1 MAYELPS
8 RVVQAAGERTGVR
21 ARAIAG
27 HAQHILLSAS
37 ALCAGGRR
45 PARSSSARHPV
56 ARPPC
61 GARPARSPCGAR
73 PARPLADRAASF
85 ARRVAS
91 KPGQALQASRH
102 SPVGPP
108 PFGTADTSPAGLAP
122 PPIGQSHP
130 MSGTKLSQHTTKR
143 LYQAISRLQGELCT
157 AQSTNKPSRENFVPH
172 TGPPPGRNSPRT
184 KPGGPN
190 RYKTLPAGSPNG
202 PPGTKLSQHTTKR
215 RYQAISRLQGEL
227 FHAYGRG
234 KPSRENFVPH
244 TGPPPGRN
252 SPRTKPG
259 GPNRYK
265 TLPAGSP
272 NGPPGTKLSQHTT
285 KRRYQAISRLQGE
298 LFHAYGRGKPSREN
312 FVPHTGPLAGQNS
325 PRSTHQPKQR
335 DKTLPARHK
344 TLILACF
351 THAGRV
357 LSRI

>member
-1 MAYELPS
+1 MRRWAAARPLAVREAPS
-8 RVVQAAGERTGVR
+8 RQTSVRRT
-21 ARAIAG
+21 
-27 HAQHILLSAS
+27 
-37 ALCAGGRR
+37 
-45 PARSSSARHPV
+45 
-56 ARPPC
+56 PPDL
-61 GARPARSPCGAR
+61 PCGAR
-73 PARPLADRAASF
+73 PARPLAVHAASF

-234 KPSRENFVPH
+234 KPSRERSSPVEWCNRFVSF
-244 TGPPPGRN
+244 GVGYAL
-252 SPRTKPG
+252 SWSG
-259 GPNRYK
+259 GSSCWVGWGVSRD
-265 TLPAGSP
+265 LV
-272 NGPPGTKLSQHTT
+272 
-285 KRRYQAISRLQGE
+285 RMSRL
-298 LFHAYGRGKPSREN
+298 R
-312 FVPHTGPLAGQNS
+312 
-325 PRSTHQPKQR
+325 
-335 DKTLPARHK
+335 
-344 TLILACF
+344 
-351 THAGRV
+351 
-357 LSRI
+357 

>member
-1 MAYELPS
+1 MTTGTATSIPTS
-8 RVVQAAGERTGVR
+8 FARRTPPDFRAA
-21 ARAIAG
+21 
-27 HAQHILLSAS
+27 H
-37 ALCAGGRR
+37 
-45 PARSSSARHPV
+45 PARL
-56 ARPPC
+56 PC
-61 GARPARSPCGAR
+61 GAK

-130 MSGTKLSQHTTKR
+130 MSGTKLS
-143 LYQAISRLQGELCT
+143 
-157 AQSTNKPSRENFVPH
+157 P
-172 TGPPPGRNSPRT
+172 
-184 KPGGPN
+184 
-190 RYKTLPAGSPNG
+190 
-202 PPGTKLSQHTTKR
+202 
-215 RYQAISRLQGEL
+215 
-227 FHAYGRG
+227 
-234 KPSRENFVPH
+234 
-244 TGPPPGRN
+244 
-252 SPRTKPG
+252 
-259 GPNRYK
+259 
-265 TLPAGSP
+265 
-272 NGPPGTKLSQHTT
+272 HTT

-335 DKTLPARHK
+335 DKILPARHK

>member
-1 MAYELPS
+1 M
-8 RVVQAAGERTGVR
+8 RRWAA
-21 ARAIAG
+21 
-27 HAQHILLSAS
+27 
-37 ALCAGGRR
+37 
-45 PARSSSARHPV
+45 
-56 ARPPC
+56 
-61 GARPARSPCGAR
+61 
-73 PARPLADRAASF
+73 ARPLVVREAPSRQTSVWREACQISVRCEACPP
-85 ARRVAS
+85 ARRPRRELRSARRLEAR
-91 KPGQALQASRH
+91 QALQASRH
-102 SPVGPP
+102 SPVRPP

-244 TGPPPGRN
+244 TGP
-252 SPRTKPG
+252 
-259 GPNRYK
+259 
-265 TLPAGSP
+265 
-272 NGPPGTKLSQHTT
+272 
-285 KRRYQAISRLQGE
+285 
-298 LFHAYGRGKPSREN
+298 
-312 FVPHTGPLAGQNS
+312 LAGQNS

-335 DKTLPARHK
+335 DKILPARHK

>member
-8 RVVQAAGERTGVR
+8 RVVQAAGERIGVR

-45 PARSSSARHPV
+45 PARSPSARHPV

-244 TGPPPGRN
+244 TGPLAGQN
-252 SPRTKPG
+252 SPHTKPG
-259 GPNRYK
+259 GSNRYK

-272 NGPPGTKLSQHTT
+272 DGPTRDKTLPTHHKTAIPSHFSLAGRTFSRLRQRQAEQGELCTAHRTTCGTKLS
-285 KRRYQAISRLQGE
+285 
-298 LFHAYGRGKPSREN
+298 
-312 FVPHTGPLAGQNS
+312 PLNSSAEATGQNS
-325 PRSTHQPKQR
+325 PRS
-335 DKTLPARHK
+335 
-344 TLILACF
+344 
-351 THAGRV
+351 
-357 LSRI
+357 S

>member
-1 MAYELPS
+1 MRRWAAARPLVVREAPS
-8 RVVQAAGERTGVR
+8 RQTSVWREACQISVR
-21 ARAIAG
+21 CEACPPA
-27 HAQHILLSAS
+27 
-37 ALCAGGRR
+37 RR
-45 PARSSSARHPV
+45 PRRELRSARRLE
-56 ARPPC
+56 ARPGPAGLAPPSDRATMTTGTATSIPTSFARRTPPDFRAAHPARLPC
-61 GARPARSPCGAR
+61 GAK

-143 LYQAISRLQGELCT
+143 
-157 AQSTNKPSRENFVPH
+157 
-172 TGPPPGRNSPRT
+172 
-184 KPGGPN
+184 
-190 RYKTLPAGSPNG
+190 
-202 PPGTKLSQHTTKR
+202 
-215 RYQAISRLQGEL
+215 
-227 FHAYGRG
+227 
-234 KPSRENFVPH
+234 
-244 TGPPPGRN
+244 
-252 SPRTKPG
+252 
-259 GPNRYK
+259 
-265 TLPAGSP
+265 
-272 NGPPGTKLSQHTT
+272 
-285 KRRYQAISRLQGE
+285 RYQAISRLQGE

-335 DKTLPARHK
+335 DKILPARHK

>member
-1 MAYELPS
+1 MRLLFSSGP
-8 RVVQAAGERTGVR
+8 AAAHRHRGPVR
-21 ARAIAG
+21 RSLRCPPHRWRMVADWWLG
-27 HAQHILLSAS
+27 AS
-37 ALCAGGRR
+37 TRC
-45 PARSSSARHPV
+45 
-56 ARPPC
+56 
-61 GARPARSPCGAR
+61 
-73 PARPLADRAASF
+73 PARPCRRPRAPQPGPPVPPAPSTPVGLVSLIGASPRSPARPRRPRTPSDRA
-85 ARRVAS
+85 V
-91 KPGQALQASRH
+91 
-102 SPVGPP
+102 SPDERDKTPP
-108 PFGTADTSPAGLAP
+108 AP
-122 PPIGQSHP
+122 HVKCTT
-130 MSGTKLSQHTTKR
+130 GTKLSPHTTKR
-143 LYQAISRLQGELCT
+143 RYQAISRLQGELCT

-234 KPSRENFVPH
+234 
-244 TGPPPGRN
+244 T
-252 SPRTKPG
+252 
-259 GPNRYK
+259 
-265 TLPAGSP
+265 
-272 NGPPGTKLSQHTT
+272 
-285 KRRYQAISRLQGE
+285 
-298 LFHAYGRGKPSREN
+298 PSREN

-335 DKTLPARHK
+335 DKILPARHK

>member
-1 MAYELPS
+1 M
-8 RVVQAAGERTGVR
+8 RRWAA
-21 ARAIAG
+21 
-27 HAQHILLSAS
+27 
-37 ALCAGGRR
+37 
-45 PARSSSARHPV
+45 
-56 ARPPC
+56 
-61 GARPARSPCGAR
+61 
-73 PARPLADRAASF
+73 ARPLAVREAPSRQTSVWREACQISVRREACPPARRPRRELRSARRLEARPGPAGLAPPSDRATMTT
-85 ARRVAS
+85 
-91 KPGQALQASRH
+91 
-102 SPVGPP
+102 
-108 PFGTADTSPAGLAP
+108 GTADTSPAGLAP

-130 MSGTKLSQHTTKR
+130 MSGTKLSPHETRRIEPVQNSPHTPQNGDTKPFLACRENFVPLNPPTSRAGRTLYRTQDHLRDKTLPTRNPAGRTGIKLSQQATPMGPPGTKLSQHTTKR

-172 TGPPPGRNSPRT
+172 TGPPPGQNSP
-184 KPGGPN
+184 
-190 RYKTLPAGSPNG
+190 
-202 PPGTKLSQHTTKR
+202 H
-215 RYQAISRLQGEL
+215 
-227 FHAYGRG
+227 
-234 KPSRENFVPH
+234 
-244 TGPPPGRN
+244 
-252 SPRTKPG
+252 TKPG

>member
-1 MAYELPS
+1 MGGGPPARRPRGTQSPDLRVARGLPDL
-8 RVVQAAGERTGVR
+8 RAVR
-21 ARAIAG
+21 G
-27 HAQHILLSAS
+27 L
-37 ALCAGGRR
+37 
-45 PARSSSARHPV
+45 PARSPSARHPV
-56 ARPPC
+56 ARP
-61 GARPARSPCGAR
+61 PCGAR

-244 TGPPPGRN
+244 TGP
-252 SPRTKPG
+252 
-259 GPNRYK
+259 
-265 TLPAGSP
+265 
-272 NGPPGTKLSQHTT
+272 
-285 KRRYQAISRLQGE
+285 
-298 LFHAYGRGKPSREN
+298 
-312 FVPHTGPLAGQNS
+312 LAGQNS

>member
-8 RVVQAAGERTGVR
+8 RVVQAAGERIGVR

-45 PARSSSARHPV
+45 PARSPSARHPV

-244 TGPPPGRN
+244 TGP
-252 SPRTKPG
+252 
-259 GPNRYK
+259 
-265 TLPAGSP
+265 
-272 NGPPGTKLSQHTT
+272 
-285 KRRYQAISRLQGE
+285 
-298 LFHAYGRGKPSREN
+298 
-312 FVPHTGPLAGQNS
+312 LAGQNS

-335 DKTLPARHK
+335 DKILPARHK